1 MNPFL
6 TEYRRLQRYSLLL
19 LLVISLLMTVVHY
32 FLSLSDRLAHRQEL
46 LNSSSETL
54 EQEIRPY
61 QFLLNYLKSSAE
73 IAFVDNAL
81 AANSAV
87 SGVQLDVRTTE
98 GTRLFDEATS
108 SMLGQLQSG
117 MQFASR
123 SLAGIKRIAY
133 VSSDGLWY
141 QTRTINH
148 VDDLMTKVWLDLG
161 QKSFVQ
167 HDSPMFLHVVV
178 NDKSQFA
185 LSVPISQNGQRRG
198 ALVMEFDLAALLM
211 MVSKSQPEKHFILLN
226 DTSEV
231 MLASKQGKIV
241 APQVYDG
248 AHQHDNLKTLQSLPL
263 ALNVQY
269 ESASAFR
276 TELAD
281 FFSHFLGY
289 AFALFLLST
298 FQVRRFK
305 TKVLAPFAKLIVH
318 LSRLSQGDQ
327 QGVRRVSEDWRE
339 LYRQIDDLA
348 KLNPKVSD
356 E

>member
-19 LLVISLLMTVVHY
+19 LLVISLLMTVMHY

-61 QFLLNYLKSSAE
+61 QFLLNYLKTNAE
-73 IAFVDNAL
+73 IAFIEGAEQAKTPVNGIQL
-81 AANSAV
+81 AQGA
-87 SGVQLDVRTTE
+87 TE
-98 GTRLFDEATS
+98 GFRAFDDQTAA
-108 SMLGQLQSG
+108 MLGQLNSG
-117 MQFASR
+117 MQFAGR

-133 VSSDGLWY
+133 VSTEGLWY
-141 QTRTINH
+141 QIRTTNH
-148 VDDLMTKVWLDLG
+148 VDDLMVKVWQDLA

-167 HDSPMFLHVVV
+167 QNSNMLLHVFLS
-178 NDKSQFA
+178 DSSLFA
-185 LSVPISQNGQRRG
+185 LSVPVLQNGQRRG

-211 MVSKSQPEKHFILLN
+211 VVSKSQPDKHFILLN
-226 DTSEV
+226 DASEV
-231 MLASKQGKIV
+231 MLASKQGKLV
-241 APQVYDG
+241 AAQVYDG
-248 AHQHDNLKTLQSLPL
+248 AHQHDNLKSLQTLPL

-269 ESASAFR
+269 ESGSAFR
-276 TELAD
+276 VELAN
-281 FFSHFLGY
+281 FVTLFAGY
-289 AFALFLLST
+289 ACALLALIA

-305 TKVLAPFAKLIVH
+305 TKVLAPFAKLMVH
-318 LSRLSQGDQ
+318 ISRLSQGDQ

-339 LYRQIDDLA
+339 LFRQIDDLV
-348 KLNPKVSD
+348 KPNSKVAD